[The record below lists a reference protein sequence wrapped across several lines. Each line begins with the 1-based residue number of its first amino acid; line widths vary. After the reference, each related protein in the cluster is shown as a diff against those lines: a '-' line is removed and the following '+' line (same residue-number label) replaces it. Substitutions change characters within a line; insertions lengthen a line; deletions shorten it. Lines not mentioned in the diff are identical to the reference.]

1 MRAEKLREIDTA
13 DLNNQLRESE
23 EQLFRFRFQLSMGQ
37 SEGLTKYRELKR
49 DRARI
54 MGILREREIKGAG
67 K

>member
-13 DLNNQLRESE
+13 DLNNQLKESE

-37 SEGLTKYRELKR
+37 SEGLTKYRGLKR

-54 MGILREREIKGAG
+54 LGILREREIKGAG